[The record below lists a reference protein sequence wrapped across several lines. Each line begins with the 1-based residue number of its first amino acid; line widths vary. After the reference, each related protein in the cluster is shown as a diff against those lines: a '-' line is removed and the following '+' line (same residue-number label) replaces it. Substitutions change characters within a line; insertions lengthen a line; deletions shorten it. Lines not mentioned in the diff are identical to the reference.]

1 MIKRVLAVA
10 ALSFALP
17 AFATIYEVENNG
29 SIPTAQTLG
38 LTGAG
43 TVSIEGAITTNAIDG
58 KADFDFFSLGRFA
71 AGGSIKARVFGNLS
85 FDPVAALYNSK
96 GQMLTLNDDEDTF
109 KYGSRS
115 YIDYIT
121 LADDDYFLAVIG
133 YQWRLITDAVPLNP
147 LSETPGNKIG
157 SQGGLHDQ
165 PGLRH
170 RAADPRATAGQAAA
184 EWHGAGAVRPRAVGA
199 GAAGAARASPQP
211 RRGLRSAGARAPGA
225 GLTADSRRLV

>member
-96 GQMLTLNDDEDTF
+96 GQMLSLNDDEDTF

-157 SQGGLHDQ
+157 SQGGYTISLGYDTGLQIPAQ
-165 PGLRH
+165 PPVKPQQNGTVPEPSALALSALGLLALLGR
-170 RAADPRATAGQAAA
+170 RRN
-184 EWHGAGAVRPRAVGA
+184 R
-199 GAAGAARASPQP
+199 GAA
-211 RRGLRSAGARAPGA
+211 
-225 GLTADSRRLV
+225 